1 MRTLLQPSD
10 FESIVARLNSLD
22 GSEKRLWGTMSE
34 SQMLEYCRKQ
44 IKMAIGKIPT
54 KPLFPRPLQWL
65 TKITFGYYIPW
76 PKNLITAPE
85 MVSKED
91 VAFDIEHEQLVSLI
105 SEFMESKEL
114 FLHPIFG
121 NLTKEDWGLIIY
133 KHLDHH
139 LRQFGA

>member
-1 MRTLLQPSD
+1 MRTLLQTHDLELILS
-10 FESIVARLNSLD
+10 RLNSIT
-22 GSEKRLWGTMSE
+22 GTEQRLWGKMSE
-34 SQMLEYCRKQ
+34 AQMLVHCRKQ
-44 IKMAIGKIPT
+44 IEMALGIIPT
-54 KPLFPRPLQWL
+54 KPMYPRPIHWL

-85 MVSKED
+85 MVAKDESVFETELESLLSTIT
-91 VAFDIEHEQLVSLI
+91 AFIEAEK
-105 SEFMESKEL
+105 FYP
-114 FLHPIFG
+114 HPIFG